1 LIAWTAAKNACRNNE
16 QAKRRM
22 KKILILAPTL
32 TMGGME
38 RQLILLITSIPS
50 SDFLIDLALF
60 RNTMEYRI
68 PANTR
73 VIDLKKKGK
82 VDPLFFLRLFKLIL
96 TGDYDVLHSKID
108 GPNEYLMAIA
118 GILRKR
124 NVIIECRSSG
134 ENMRKGYSNTRALYR
149 MFGRQEWKIVCNS
162 TKSLNEM
169 KKMIPSHKNILY
181 IGNGIDTQRFSKNVV
196 QKDNTQ
202 VAIGFAGRIEPIKN
216 LEVLILTLKDMV
228 FDKNDGKKIML
239 KLIGPQTNQGYLS
252 KLLLMVNKLG
262 LTKNIQLIE
271 KVQKIEEFY
280 SSLDLF
286 ILPSLVE
293 GTPNA
298 LLEAMACE
306 VVCLASDGADGE
318 GILEERFLFKS
329 KDTKKLRERI
339 ETVINLPNQ
348 EKQQIGKDNRNKVI
362 STFSLE
368 LLLKKYEDLWSKI

>member
-1 LIAWTAAKNACRNNE
+1 
-16 QAKRRM
+16 
-22 KKILILAPTL
+22 
-32 TMGGME
+32 MGGME